1 MYLLNHSATIHLKA
15 KCQHMTSELISQ
27 FSNLRCCPMLEKL
40 KMKAIEIDTE
50 VNYAVPHVLSDI
62 ESIITIAKGVNRM
75 NTFWIT

>member
-1 MYLLNHSATIHLKA
+1 
-15 KCQHMTSELISQ
+15 
-27 FSNLRCCPMLEKL
+27 MLEKL